1 VSKGKGNP
9 KASPAEQAA
18 GTPDAGSAPASG
30 ITARAMDGAAPSD
43 ALEHDATD
51 PLAGEGDA
59 LDPLEAL
66 EPLAV
71 APSMFVAVEPI
82 ECGVRTEPG
91 EILRGEFSHD
101 GILRLL
107 STGAIK
113 LAPIAEPPSGDDTE
127 DAPE

>member
-1 VSKGKGNP
+1 MGMGNP
-9 KASPAEQAA
+9 MASRAAQPA

-59 LDPLEAL
+59 LDPL
-66 EPLAV
+66 PV

-91 EILRGEFSHD
+91 EILRGEFTHD

-107 STGAIK
+107 AIGAIR